1 MRGARRVWHSRCT
14 LLAWVVNGQG
24 GKQVM
29 AMARFS
35 VMYFGHFILFSV
47 FLLLYALLLVG
58 LITRLVKRTV
68 TESRASQ
75 YGEPLG

>member
-1 MRGARRVWHSRCT
+1 
-14 LLAWVVNGQG
+14 
-24 GKQVM
+24 M

-47 FLLLYALLLVG
+47 FFLLYALLLVG
-58 LITRLVKRTV
+58 LITRLVKRM

-75 YGEPLG
+75 YSEPLG